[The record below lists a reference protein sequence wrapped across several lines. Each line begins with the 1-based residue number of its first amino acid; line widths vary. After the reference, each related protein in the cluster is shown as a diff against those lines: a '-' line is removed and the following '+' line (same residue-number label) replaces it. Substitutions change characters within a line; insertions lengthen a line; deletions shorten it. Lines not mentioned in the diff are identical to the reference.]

1 MSALEAW
8 IKCRKANDSF
18 LTQVTGESTTEGV
31 LLDLLLMNKLAGGV
45 EAEGSFG
52 WNPEIV

>member
-52 WNPEIV
+52 